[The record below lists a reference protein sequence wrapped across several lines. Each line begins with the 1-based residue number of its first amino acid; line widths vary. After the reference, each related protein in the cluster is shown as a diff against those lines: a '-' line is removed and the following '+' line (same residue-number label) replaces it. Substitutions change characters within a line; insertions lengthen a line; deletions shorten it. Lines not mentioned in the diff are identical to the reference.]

1 MLQLA
6 IFVVSACVV
15 AWAACVV
22 LELAGGVVGACLD
35 AWAEAWRGD
44 GKPLREEEMG
54 ELTPDERL
62 HWRNRAGL

>member
-6 IFVVSACVV
+6 IFVVSAVV
-15 AWAACVV
+15 VVWAAGVV
-22 LELAGGVVGACLD
+22 IELAGVVVGACLG